1 MSVRHQIDSALLLLA
16 GVIAVLEFGA
26 APLLFHIGWQAGIA
40 FIVVAALTAP
50 LHYGL
55 MHETMHGNLF
65 DSEEVNRGI
74 GRALGITLGL
84 PFETMRFGH
93 LAHHGFNRHTY
104 DRPEAMKPD
113 QSWFSAAGLYYFML
127 MGGNDLL
134 YAVMSLPLFLPE
146 SGVRWV
152 IGQMGDHPDTLA
164 MRKAAL
170 RTFTNK
176 AKVRAIRADVV
187 MEIALAVLAAWLW
200 GSLWWV
206 FAGSVVARWIVLS
219 ILDNAPHYAMPLDSG
234 LNARNTHMPRPVRWL
249 ILNQN
254 FHGVHH
260 HTPQT
265 HWQDLPDTF
274 AQSGRNLD
282 GNWAMALLRQ
292 FRGPQ
297 RLA

>member
-1 MSVRHQIDSALLLLA
+1 MSHRQIDATLLIA
-16 GVIAVLEFGA
+16 VGVIAALQFGV
-26 APLLFHIGWQAGIA
+26 APLLFHVGWQGGIA
-40 FIVVAALTAP
+40 FVVLAALTAP

-65 DSEEVNRGI
+65 ESEDANRGV
-74 GRALGITLGL
+74 GRLLGVTLGL

-93 LAHHGFNRHTY
+93 LAHHGFNRHSY
-104 DRPEAMKPD
+104 DRPEAMQPG
-113 QSWFSAAGLYYFML
+113 QSWLSAAGLYYFML
-127 MGGNDLL
+127 LGGNDLL
-134 YAVMSLPLFLPE
+134 YAVMSLPVFLPE

-152 IGQMGDHPDTLA
+152 IGKMGDHPDTQA
-164 MRKAAL
+164 MRNAAL
-170 RTFTNK
+170 RTFTNPVR
-176 AKVRAIRADVV
+176 VRAIRIDVIA
-187 MEIALAVLAAWLW
+187 EIALAALAIWLW

-206 FAGSVVARWIVLS
+206 FAGSVLARWIVLS

-234 LNARNTHMPRPVRWL
+234 LNARNTSMPRPIRWL

-254 FHGVHH
+254 FHGIHH

-265 HWQDLPDTF
+265 HWQELPALFEGTDK
-274 AQSGRNLD
+274 SLD
-282 GNWAMALLRQ
+282 GGWVTALIRQ

>member
-1 MSVRHQIDSALLLLA
+1 MRARLIDASLLVVTA
-16 GVIAVLEFGA
+16 AIAVLLFGV
-26 APLLFHIGWQAGIA
+26 APLLFSVGMWGGIA
-40 FIVVAALTAP
+40 FIALAALTAP

-65 DSEEVNRGI
+65 DSEDANRRA
-74 GRALGITLGL
+74 GRLLGVTLGL
-84 PFETMRFGH
+84 PWETMRFGH
-93 LAHHGFNRHTY
+93 LAHHGFNRHSY
-104 DRPEAMKPD
+104 DRPEAMAPG
-113 QSWFSAAGLYYFML
+113 QSWMSAAGLYYFML

-134 YAVMSLPLFLPE
+134 YAVMSLPVFLPE

-152 IGQMGDHPDTLA
+152 IGKMGDHPDTQA
-164 MRKAAL
+164 MRNAAL
-170 RTFTNK
+170 RTFTNS
-176 AKVRAIRADVV
+176 ARVRAIRIDVIA
-187 MEIALAVLAAWLW
+187 EIALAALAIWLW

-206 FAGSVVARWIVLS
+206 FAGAVVARWIALS

-234 LNARNTHMPRPVRWL
+234 LNARNTHMPRLLGWL

-265 HWQDLPDTF
+265 HWQQLPSTF
-274 AQSGRNLD
+274 GSTDKTYD
-282 GNWAMALLRQ
+282 GNWAVALLRQ

>member
-1 MSVRHQIDSALLLLA
+1 MSARQTDVVLLLA
-16 GVIAVLEFGA
+16 TAAIAVMLFGL
-26 APLLFHIGWQAGIA
+26 APLLIHVGRLGGVGFIA
-40 FIVVAALTAP
+40 LAALTAP

-65 DSEEVNRGI
+65 ESKAWNRRV
-74 GRALGITLGL
+74 GRALGVTLGL

-104 DRPEAMKPD
+104 DRPEAMAPG

-127 MGGNDLL
+127 VCGNDLL

-146 SGVRWV
+146 SGVLWV
-152 IGQMGDHPDTLA
+152 ISRTGDHPDTQA
-164 MRKAAL
+164 MRNAAL

-176 AKVRAIRADVV
+176 ARVRAVRIDVV
-187 MEIALAVLAAWLW
+187 SEIALAALAVWLW

-206 FAGSVVARWIVLS
+206 FAGAVVARWIVLS

-234 LNARNTHMPRPVRWL
+234 LNARNTHMPRILAWL

-260 HTPQT
+260 HAPQT
-265 HWQDLPDTF
+265 HWQDLPAAF
-274 AQSGRNLD
+274 QNAKRPLD
-282 GNWAMALLRQ
+282 GNWAVALVRQ

>member
-1 MSVRHQIDSALLLLA
+1 MSARQIDAVLLFLTA
-16 GVIAVLEFGA
+16 VIAVLQFGA
-26 APLLFHIGWQAGIA
+26 APFLIHFGWIGGVA
-40 FIVVAALTAP
+40 FIALAALTAP

-65 DSEEVNRGI
+65 DSEESNRGV
-74 GRALGITLGL
+74 GRALGVTLGL

-93 LAHHGFNRHTY
+93 LAHHGFNRHSY
-104 DRPEAMKPD
+104 DRPEAMKPG

-134 YAVMSLPLFLPE
+134 YAVMSLPVFLPE

-152 IGQMGDHPDTLA
+152 IGKMGDHPDTA
-164 MRKAAL
+164 QMRNAAL

-176 AKVRAIRADVV
+176 ARVRAIRIDVIAEV
-187 MEIALAVLAAWLW
+187 ALAALAIWLW
-200 GSLWWV
+200 GSMWWV
-206 FAGSVVARWIVLS
+206 FVGCVVARWIVLS

-234 LNARNTHMPRPVRWL
+234 LNARNTRMPRPLRWL

-254 FHGVHH
+254 FHGMHH

-265 HWQDLPDTF
+265 HWQELPKTF
-274 AQSGRNLD
+274 EGASKPYD
-282 GNWAMALLRQ
+282 GSWAFALIRQ

>member
-1 MSVRHQIDSALLLLA
+1 MNHRQIDAALLLA
-16 GVIAVLEFGA
+16 VGIIAVLIFGA
-26 APLLFHIGWQAGIA
+26 APLLFHVGWKGGIA
-40 FIVVAALTAP
+40 FVALAALTAP

-65 DSEEVNRGI
+65 DSEEGNRAA
-74 GRALGITLGL
+74 GRALGVTLGL

-93 LAHHGFNRHTY
+93 LAHHGFNRHSY
-104 DRPEAMKPD
+104 DRPEAMKPG
-113 QSWFSAAGLYYFML
+113 QSWLSAAGLYYFML
-127 MGGNDLL
+127 LGGNDLL
-134 YAVMSLPLFLPE
+134 YAVMSLPIFLPE

-152 IGQMGDHPDTLA
+152 IGKMGDHPDTQA
-164 MRKAAL
+164 MRNAAL

-176 AKVRAIRADVV
+176 ARVRAIRIDVIAEV
-187 MEIALAVLAAWLW
+187 ALAALAIWLW
-200 GSLWWV
+200 GALWWV
-206 FAGSVVARWIVLS
+206 FAGSVLARWIVLS

-234 LNARNTHMPRPVRWL
+234 LNARNTAMPRPIRWL

-254 FHGVHH
+254 FHGIHH

-265 HWQDLPDTF
+265 HWRELPALFEGTDK
-274 AQSGRNLD
+274 SLD
-282 GNWAMALLRQ
+282 GNWAVALLRQ